1 MYDQGNLGRGLLIG
15 CPVWNDH
22 IPNSLLTESLSTMA
36 RTQLFLLSI
45 GKCLPESLQPF
56 VVAAVQPLCL
66 CCVEALHWY
75 TETVHQQSLPS
86 PARDTKEEE
95 GCSKVCWSRFTSSPA
110 PSTHSGLLDLKCH
123 HWPPP
128 FTSFPFYL
136 WHMWHVVDAA
146 GQDLH
151 PMPEVSADA
160 ATRVTFLKHGAE

>member
-1 MYDQGNLGRGLLIG
+1 MITSQTAR
-15 CPVWNDH
+15 
-22 IPNSLLTESLSTMA
+22 LLTESLSTVA
-36 RTQLFLLSI
+36 QTQLFLLSI

-75 TETVHQQSLPS
+75 TETVHRQSLPS

-110 PSTHSGLLDLKCH
+110 PSTHSGFLDLKCH

-136 WHMWHVVDAA
+136 WHQEPFSLTPAVKR
-146 GQDLH
+146 
-151 PMPEVSADA
+151 
-160 ATRVTFLKHGAE
+160 ATWSKHLYFVFIFASISKHKIFSHQWFGRDM